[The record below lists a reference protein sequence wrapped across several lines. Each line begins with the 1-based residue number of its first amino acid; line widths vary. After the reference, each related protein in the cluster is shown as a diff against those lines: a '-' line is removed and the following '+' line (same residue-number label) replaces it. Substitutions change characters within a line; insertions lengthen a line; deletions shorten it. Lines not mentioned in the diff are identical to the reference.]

1 MERSRF
7 LSEHNSL
14 PILCSTKM
22 GWWTISY
29 ALSSSI
35 SLVYGL
41 LWSLFLPSEHLHKTP
56 TNNTL
61 YGVCMFQVNNTI
73 NKMAHS
79 LKLNLEIKGMC
90 LKWCMVKCG
99 EWKTWTQTST
109 YHNSLWR
116 IKEMMY
122 EMNNSGTFLVSP
134 LYHIVNTRNKYTCL
148 YEIF

>member
-90 LKWCMVKCG
+90 LKWWWNVENEKLG
-99 EWKTWTQTST
+99 TQKST
-109 YHNSLWR
+109 YHTVCEESKKWCMKWITL
-116 IKEMMY
+116 
-122 EMNNSGTFLVSP
+122 GHF
-134 LYHIVNTRNKYTCL
+134 
-148 YEIF
+148 

>member
-1 MERSRF
+1 MERSQF

-29 ALSSSI
+29 ALSPSI

-90 LKWCMVKCG
+90 LKWWWNVENEKLGHKHLPIITVCEESKKWCMKWITLG
-99 EWKTWTQTST
+99 
-109 YHNSLWR
+109 H
-116 IKEMMY
+116 
-122 EMNNSGTFLVSP
+122 F
-134 LYHIVNTRNKYTCL
+134 
-148 YEIF
+148 

>member
-22 GWWTISY
+22 GWLTISY

-90 LKWCMVKCG
+90 LKWWWNV
-99 EWKTWTQTST
+99 ENKTWTQKSI

-116 IKEMMY
+116 IKEMMH
-122 EMNNSGTFLVSP
+122 EMNNTGTFLVSP
-134 LYHIVNTRNKYTCL
+134 LYHIVNTRNKYTCM

>member
-29 ALSSSI
+29 ALSPSI

-56 TNNTL
+56 TNNIL

-90 LKWCMVKCG
+90 LKWWWNVENEKLGHKNLLIITVCEESKKWCMRWITLG
-99 EWKTWTQTST
+99 
-109 YHNSLWR
+109 H
-116 IKEMMY
+116 
-122 EMNNSGTFLVSP
+122 F
-134 LYHIVNTRNKYTCL
+134 
-148 YEIF
+148 